1 MIRNQIFQNVYCNSA
16 SYDRIYNKN
25 RIMTRLHQTKG
36 SVENNHI
43 LPNMQFFSNMLRINV
58 GSVTAPRNRY
68 NSPNNIEIDRRGLS
82 ISMKPIYIGGNDYVL
97 FKAMYEYI
105 FDFHSTAKRYSINEN
120 ETINNKKCRCI
131 NVLQNG
137 IYTFQNENNPI
148 FHFSFHSPSTIPN
161 DDKVRGA
168 FHIKIDTMRN
178 GSIIPYR
185 PFILDPRKS
194 VVPKRFITWD
204 TFDLSMN
211 DFFTTNKAHLG
222 VNDINLF
229 VRRNPHIIVSYP
241 NGPDGRNVHYIN
253 DIIKPIY
260 DQIITDMLNP
270 VVRNNPLIT
279 SVPAAVE
286 YKHGANQV
294 ECEDLIQ
301 IGINT
306 SHWTTLTQNNRRI
319 ILGGNRRKTAKKRR
333 FPAR

>member
-1 MIRNQIFQNVYCNSA
+1 MIKNQIFQNVYCNSA
-16 SYDRIYNKN
+16 TYDRIYDKN
-25 RIMTRLHQTKG
+25 RILTRLHQIKM
-36 SVENNHI
+36 SIENNHI
-43 LPNMQFFSNMLRINV
+43 LPNMQFFSNMLKINL
-58 GSVTAPRNRY
+58 GSVTVPRNRY
-68 NSPNNIEIDRRGLS
+68 NSPNNIEIDRRGLEVS
-82 ISMKPIYIGGNDYVL
+82 LKPRYIRGNDYVL
-97 FKAMYEYI
+97 CKAQYQYI
-105 FDFHSTAKRYSINEN
+105 FDVHSTANIY
-120 ETINNKKCRCI
+120 TINDEFVTNNQLCECI
-131 NVLQNG
+131 DVSQNG
-137 IYTFQNENNPI
+137 IYTFQSDI
-148 FHFSFHSPSTIPN
+148 YDLFHFSFHSPSTIPN

-222 VNDINLF
+222 VNDIKLF

-241 NGPDGRNVHYIN
+241 NGPGGQNVHYIN

-260 DQIITDMLNP
+260 DQIITDMLNQ
-270 VVRNNPLIT
+270 VVRNNPLLT

-286 YKHGANQV
+286 YKRGVNQV
-294 ECEDLIQ
+294 ECDDLIQ
-301 IGINT
+301 IGINN

-319 ILGGNRRKTAKKRR
+319 IYGGNRKETYVSC
-333 FPAR
+333 